1 MENEDKKPEK
11 NQVDEEMVDQ
21 IIEEAEERQKTFKE
35 RIYDRLAM
43 PLWLLD
49 IIIVLLIAAFVAI
62 LVFGRT

>member
-49 IIIVLLIAAFVAI
+49 IIIVLLVAAFVAI
-62 LVFGRT
+62 LVFGRA